1 MKQILS
7 AIAISIMLINFIS
20 NAQDI
25 TNTLAPNG
33 NFKVKDSSTDYLNL
47 NQATGNLSLFRNF
60 ELGGYPNSGI
70 NYGIITKGGI
80 RFIHNYQA
88 FGSDGYNTFIG
99 LNAGNFTMSGT
110 AGESS
115 YNTAVGN
122 EALQNLTTGY
132 WNTTVGTYSLYNN
145 TSGYY
150 NCALGYSALF
160 NNTTG
165 SSNTAIGTNS
175 LYNLST
181 GIGNTA
187 VGAYTLLMSTVANW
201 NVAIGNNALLN
212 NTTGESNTA
221 IGSYSLLSNSEG
233 NGNIAIGMNS
243 LRRRRMR
250 TRRKHSR

>member
-1 MKQILS
+1 MSVVSK
-7 AIAISIMLINFIS
+7 
-20 NAQDI
+20 AQDI

-60 ELGGYPNSGI
+60 ELGSYPNSGI
-70 NYGIITKGGI
+70 NYGVITKGGI

-145 TSGYY
+145 TSGYG
-150 NCALGYSALF
+150 NSALGLNALF
-160 NNTTG
+160 SNTTG
-165 SSNTAIGTNS
+165 VF
-175 LYNLST
+175 
-181 GIGNTA
+181 NTA
-187 VGAYTLLMSTVANW
+187 VGQ
-201 NVAIGNNALLN
+201 GALLN
-212 NTTGESNTA
+212 NTTANDNTA
-221 IGSYSLLSNSEG
+221 IGS
-233 NGNIAIGMNS
+233 NS
-243 LRRRRMR
+243 LAYN
-250 TRRKHSR
+250 TTGEHN